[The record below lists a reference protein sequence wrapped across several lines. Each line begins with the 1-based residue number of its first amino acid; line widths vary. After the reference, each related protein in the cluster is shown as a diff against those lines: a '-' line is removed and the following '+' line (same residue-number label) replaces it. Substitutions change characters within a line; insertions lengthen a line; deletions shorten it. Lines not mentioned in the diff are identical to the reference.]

1 MSKPIVRVDHVSKH
15 YGTVKALDDLTLH
28 IEPGTIQG
36 LLGPNGAG
44 KTTLIR
50 ILATLLAPDEGSGR
64 IEVAGLDVV
73 KESAK
78 VRAKIGLAGQFAAVD
93 EFLTGRET
101 LEMVG
106 ALYHLPRAEAR
117 KRSDELLERLS
128 LSDAAD
134 RPAKTYSGGMRR
146 RLDLGASLIVH
157 PPVIFL
163 DEPTTGLDPRTRLE
177 LWDIIRD
184 LARDG
189 STILLTTQYLEEA
202 DALAGTIAVIDHG
215 RLVAQ
220 GTPAELKNSLGR
232 DIIEL
237 QLKPADKTK
246 ALSILRT
253 IDATSVIDDEL
264 TGAIRLP
271 ATAGSKTLLEVANAL
286 SKKGIEPVEISLHRP
301 SLDDV
306 FLAVTGRPSGKS

>member
-1 MSKPIVRVDHVSKH
+1 MSKH
-15 YGTVKALDDLTLH
+15 YGTVSALDDLSLS

-50 ILATLLAPDEGSGR
+50 ILATLLAPDESSGR

-106 ALYHLPRAEAR
+106 ALYHLPRTEAR

-128 LSDAAD
+128 LTDAAD

-202 DALAGTIAVIDHG
+202 DALANTIAVIDHG
-215 RLVAQ
+215 HLVAE

-232 DIIEL
+232 DIVEL
-237 QLKPADKTK
+237 QLKPGDKVKGLT
-246 ALSILRT
+246 ILRALGG
-253 IDATSVIDDEL
+253 DSVMKDEL

-271 ATAGSKTLLEVANAL
+271 AIRGSNTLLDVANAL
-286 SKKGIEPVEISLHRP
+286 AKKSIEPLELSLHRP

-306 FLAVTGRPSGKS
+306 FLAVTGKRVSASGTDEGEGGAQ